1 MGHVHEGSRLR
12 RSRSRSRRLA
22 FAATAMLA
30 GCATLARDTVAIQAL
45 AAPDGRHGNAL
56 FRVSTGADL
65 LDRAEIW
72 NMDTGRRIGTPGRM
86 SVSAAPRAAGWR
98 HEAALPPGR
107 YFLRLLSRDRGDA
120 TPADLTF
127 TMPDPPP
134 QALYI
139 GSFRVECPTAAPCRV
154 VPTPEDESEAAR
166 ALVPASAPVTR
177 LAQRYPAAFAATGLP
192 RPVAPE
198 ISVDARLWVAAIDWN
213 AVTAGRPLP
222 APPVTQPGEDT
233 APRGSVEGFSA
244 PGTRFV
250 STSLEAD
257 PLTLIVVLPVA
268 LAALVV
274 AMPIYLIARAIAED
288 QRNRRTATEAR
299 RTAEA
304 LRAAALTQEQWSPCA
319 AGIAATL
326 SPDSV
331 ERDLRASLSPR
342 REEGRRAATPDPWNV
357 TVSRVIFRQCGTQPD
372 HHGVEVATRWT
383 ARRPG
388 EAEPAFD
395 IAYARGVA
403 GAARDPRLVHSERP
417 PWELPTATE
426 GACRPLAAYCGAA
439 GSALL
444 RDDVLRG
451 VTEARDAI
459 AAAR

>member
-1 MGHVHEGSRLR
+1 MGHVHEEHRLR
-12 RSRSRSRRLA
+12 RSRPRRLA

-45 AAPDGRHGNAL
+45 PAPDGRHGNIL
-56 FRVSTGADL
+56 FRVSNGSNL
-65 LDRAEIW
+65 LDRAELW
-72 NMDTGRRIGTPGRM
+72 NMDTGRRIGTPGRL
-86 SVSAAPRAAGWR
+86 SVSAAARAAGWR

-107 YFLRLLSRDRGDA
+107 YFLRLLTPDRRDT

-139 GSFRVECPTAAPCRV
+139 GSFRVECPAPAPCRV

-166 ALVPASAPVTR
+166 ALVPASAPVTQ

-198 ISVDARLWVAAIDWN
+198 IRVDARLWVAAIDWN
-213 AVTAGRPLP
+213 AFLTTAAVPRPP
-222 APPVTQPGEDT
+222 SEVPT
-233 APRGSVEGFSA
+233 
-244 PGTRFV
+244 PGTEGPQGQRSDAPDWSDARMV
-250 STSLEAD
+250 STSYDD
-257 PLTLIVVLPVA
+257 PFAIVATIAVMGA
-268 LAALVV
+268 ILVV
-274 AMPIYLIARAIAED
+274 AIPIYLIARAIAED
-288 QRNRRTATEAR
+288 QRNRRTR
-299 RTAEA
+299 AEA
-304 LRAAALTQEQWSPCA
+304 QVQAENLRAVALAQEQWTPCA

-331 ERDLRASLSPR
+331 ERDLRATLSPR
-342 REEGRRAATPDPWNV
+342 REEGRRAALPDPWNV
-357 TVSRVIFRQCGTQPD
+357 TVSRVIFRHCGTQPD

-395 IAYARGVA
+395 VAYARSVA
-403 GAARDPRLVHSERP
+403 GAARDARLVHSERP

-426 GACRPLAAYCGAA
+426 AACRPLAAYCGAT